1 MQDFTTVIEL
11 LEDHVRTLN
20 YLSTPTKNVVTE
32 HFAKENIAKAVVI
45 HAAIDVLK
53 NSSFPAGERKIYA
66 WRNPSNGVVIS
77 NDKKQDLLS
86 IGQGYPNFSEPLYT
100 REFGRK

>member
-100 REFGRK
+100 REFER